1 LLNFKFR
8 LQKYKKWFGKLLL
21 YDIFD
26 KSIFNTLINKNMPI
40 TANYPDRKSW
50 LKIPENSDFPIQ
62 NIPFGVFITKE
73 DIITIGTRIGDYVI
87 DLGALQKLN
96 YFEGIDLT
104 DDMFMQ
110 DTLND
115 FISDGKKTWRLV
127 RNRIAD
133 IFDANNTKLKSNKQ
147 HLDLVIFKI
156 DEVEMQLPVQIGDYT
171 DFYSSKEHATNVGMM
186 FRDPANALL
195 PNWLHIPVGY
205 HGRSSTIVP
214 SGIPV
219 HRPMGQTLPDGEK
232 SPVFGPSRSIDF
244 ELEMGFITTDA
255 NVMGENIPVHEAED
269 YIFGMVLLNDW
280 SARDIQKWE
289 YVPLGPFLAKNF
301 ATSISPWI
309 VTMDALEPF
318 RTKGPKQDP
327 TPLPYLQQKG
337 KNAFDIHLE
346 VAIAPENA
354 EAKVV
359 SKSNFKYMYWSMS
372 QQLAHH
378 TSNGCR
384 VNSGDM
390 MGSGT
395 ISGSEKDSF
404 GSMLELT
411 WGGKNPITMADGS
424 ERKFINDNDTV
435 IMKGFCKNNEVR
447 IGFGE
452 VSSKLLPPFVRK

>member
-1 LLNFKFR
+1 
-8 LQKYKKWFGKLLL
+8 
-21 YDIFD
+21 
-26 KSIFNTLINKNMPI
+26 MPNI
-40 TANYPDRKSW
+40 ANDPNRKSW
-50 LKIPENSDFPIQ
+50 IPVPENSDFPIQ

-73 DIITIGTRIGDYVI
+73 DVITIGTRIGNCAI
-87 DLGALQKLN
+87 DMGALQQLG
-96 YFEGIDLT
+96 YFEGIELT

-127 RNRIAD
+127 RNRLAEL
-133 IFDANNTKLKSNKQ
+133 FDETNPTLRDNKN
-147 HLDLVIFKI
+147 HREVVIFK
-156 DEVEMQLPVQIGDYT
+156 VEDIEMLLPVQIGDYT
-171 DFYSSKEHATNVGMM
+171 DFYSSKEHATNVGKM
-186 FRDPANALL
+186 FRDPENALL

-219 HRPMGQTLPDGEK
+219 HRPYGQTLPNGETT
-232 SPVFGPSRSIDF
+232 PVFGPSRLVDF
-244 ELEMGFITTDA
+244 ELETAFITTDA
-255 NVMGENIPVHEAED
+255 NLMGEPIPVEEAEEH
-269 YIFGMVLLNDW
+269 IFGMVLFNDW

-301 ATSISPWI
+301 ASSISPWI

-318 RTKGPKQDP
+318 RTKGPEQSP
-327 TPLPYLQQKG
+327 EPLPYLKQKG
-337 KNAFDIHLE
+337 EKAFDINLE
-346 VAIAPENA
+346 VLIKPENS
-354 EAKVV
+354 EETVV
-359 SKSNFKYMYWSMS
+359 SRSNFKYMYWSMA

-378 TSNGCR
+378 TINGCR

-395 ISGSEKDSF
+395 ISGPTEDSF

-411 WGGKNPITMADGS
+411 WGGQKPLKMKDGS
-424 ERKFINDNDTV
+424 ERKFINDYDTV
-435 IMKGFCKNNEVR
+435 IVRGYCQKGNLR

-452 VSSKLLPPFVRK
+452 VSSKLLPAIDLKF

>member
-1 LLNFKFR
+1 
-8 LQKYKKWFGKLLL
+8 
-21 YDIFD
+21 
-26 KSIFNTLINKNMPI
+26 MPI
-40 TANYPDRKSW
+40 YTNDSKRKSW
-50 LKIPENSDFPIQ
+50 LNVHENSDFPIQ
-62 NIPFGVFITKE
+62 NIPFGVFLTKDDVIT
-73 DIITIGTRIGDYVI
+73 TGTRIGDYAI
-87 DLGALQKLN
+87 DLGAMQQLN
-96 YFEGIDLT
+96 YFEGIELT

-127 RNRIAD
+127 RNRIGD
-133 IFDANNTKLKSNKQ
+133 IFDIENPLLRDNQ
-147 HLDLVIFKI
+147 DHCEIIIFKME
-156 DEVEMQLPVQIGDYT
+156 DVEMQLPVLIGDYT
-171 DFYSSKEHATNVGMM
+171 DFYSSKEHATNVGKM
-186 FRDPANALL
+186 FRDPENALL

-214 SGIPV
+214 SGIPI
-219 HRPMGQTLPDGEK
+219 HRPMGQTLPNGEL
-232 SPVFGPSRSIDF
+232 SPVFGPSRSVDF
-244 ELEMGFITTDA
+244 ELETAFITTDV
-255 NVMGENIPVHEAED
+255 NIMGENIPVNEAED

-318 RTKGPKQDP
+318 RTKGPIQEP
-327 TPLPYLQQKG
+327 MPLPYLQQKG
-337 KNAFDIHLE
+337 KHAYDINLE
-346 VAIAPENA
+346 VAIQPENS
-354 EAKVV
+354 ETTVV
-359 SKSNFKYMYWSMS
+359 SKSNFKYMYWSMC
-372 QQLAHH
+372 QQLTHH

-395 ISGSEKDSF
+395 ISGPTEDSF

-411 WGGKNPITMADGS
+411 WNGKNPIKLKDGT
-424 ERKFINDNDTV
+424 ERKFINDYDTV
-435 IMKGFCKNNEVR
+435 IMKGYCNNSSMR

-452 VSSKLLPPFVRK
+452 VSTKLLPPFVRK